1 MREIISYPPE
11 GPIRELRCS
20 LCNWVFRVQHP
31 VTQEVSLE
39 LQTTYAQRWFAAH
52 SCREVLSRGDNRMR
66 GFTSS
71 LESALASG
79 GVQ

>member
-52 SCREVLSRGDNRMR
+52 SCREVRLRDDRRGY
-66 GFTSS
+66 FPS
-71 LESALASG
+71 LECALASG